1 MRRLIAT
8 ILIVLAAGAGA
19 GYAMLRQLSAPGPL
33 AESRDVLVPHGSLQA
48 VADALRRDSV
58 ISFPLLF
65 RAAAI
70 ATWTEGPLR
79 AGELHFPQAAS
90 LATVLAV
97 LRFGRPVQH
106 RLTIPEGLTAAQI
119 GRLFAGESLLG
130 GDLPVPPEGALLP
143 DTYSF
148 ERDTPANSV
157 MARAH
162 LAMAHALAVAW
173 AVRAPGLI
181 LRSPHEAVIL
191 ASIVEREARVPA
203 ERPMIARVF
212 LNRLAAGMRLQADPT
227 ASYTA
232 SGGIGTLDRPL
243 ARDDLDHPDPYN
255 TYVIDGLPEG
265 PICSPGLASIQAVL
279 HPSSGNA
286 LYFVTDGTGGHVFSE
301 SLAEH
306 NSNVS
311 RMRARGRR

>member
-1 MRRLIAT
+1 
-8 ILIVLAAGAGA
+8 LIVLAAGAGA

-232 SGGIGTLDRPL
+232 SGGLGTLDRPL

>member
-1 MRRLIAT
+1 
-8 ILIVLAAGAGA
+8 
-19 GYAMLRQLSAPGPL
+19 
-33 AESRDVLVPHGSLQA
+33 
-48 VADALRRDSV
+48 
-58 ISFPLLF
+58 LLF

-232 SGGIGTLDRPL
+232 SGGLGTLDRPL

>member
-1 MRRLIAT
+1 
-8 ILIVLAAGAGA
+8 
-19 GYAMLRQLSAPGPL
+19 MLRQLSAPGPL
-33 AESRDVLVPHGSLQA
+33 AESRDVLVLHGSLQA

-232 SGGIGTLDRPL
+232 SGGLGTLDRPL

>member
-1 MRRLIAT
+1 LRRLIAT

-232 SGGIGTLDRPL
+232 SGGLGTLDRPL

>member
-1 MRRLIAT
+1 
-8 ILIVLAAGAGA
+8 
-19 GYAMLRQLSAPGPL
+19 MLRQLSAPGPL
-33 AESRDVLVPHGSLQA
+33 AESRDVLVPRGSLQA

-232 SGGIGTLDRPL
+232 SGGLGTLDRPL

>member
-1 MRRLIAT
+1 
-8 ILIVLAAGAGA
+8 
-19 GYAMLRQLSAPGPL
+19 MLRQLSAPGPL

-232 SGGIGTLDRPL
+232 SGGLGTLDRPL

>member
-232 SGGIGTLDRPL
+232 SGGLGTLDRPL